1 MAGERNERL
10 GEWRKERED
19 EDKEV
24 TFIRL
29 PSATLQTFIYMI
41 SFHPHVL
48 SGRWAFP
55 FCR

>member
-10 GEWRKERED
+10 GEWRKERAD

-29 PSATLQTFIYMI
+29 PSAMLQTFIYTQTHTANKKRFLAI
-41 SFHPHVL
+41 QGV
-48 SGRWAFP
+48 
-55 FCR
+55 C